1 MSTTTRTLRSRLVA
15 LAAALLL
22 TASLTAC
29 SSGDTVTLYAE
40 FEDVIDLV
48 ERASVRAG
56 DVPIGIVS
64 DIELTED
71 ELARV
76 TMEVDADVV
85 LSADTEAWLS
95 KTSLLGERFID
106 LRPQGGG
113 GQLEDGTL
121 ITATKI
127 VTDFEDL
134 VGTGA
139 DVLAG
144 LSAQRLA
151 TAIQAGAES
160 LGGRG
165 ELLGTVIDDVQVLV
179 ARYEGG
185 SGTLTRVID
194 ELAAL
199 TAELAPDAEANA
211 ADLELLR
218 QTTDALDE
226 QDEQLFRTLM
236 DLQRLATVGERIMQ
250 DNADLTDENIRR
262 LRVLLEEVNDFE
274 GQIGRLLENAV
285 NHNTNVPDGAI
296 REMAQIWG
304 DFVVCGASPGLS
316 GDAQQDEQ
324 GNPSDDCTPPN
335 PGRPVPPPEVDPCP
349 QPQVRCPYEVEGR

>member
-1 MSTTTRTLRSRLVA
+1 MRRSRL
-15 LAAALLL
+15 LAAAV
-22 TASLTAC
+22 AAVAAMSLTAC
-29 SSGDTVTLYAE
+29 SSDDTITLYAE
-40 FEDVIDLV
+40 FEDAMDLV
-48 ERASVRAG
+48 QYASVRAG
-56 DVPIGIVS
+56 DVPIGTVTEIS
-64 DIELTED
+64 LTED

-76 TMEVDADVV
+76 EMEVDAEVE

-95 KTSLLGERFID
+95 KTSLLGERFVD

-113 GQLEDGTL
+113 GSLEDGEL
-121 ITATKI
+121 ITATRV

-151 TAIQAGAES
+151 TAIQSGAEA

-165 ELLGTVIDDVQVLV
+165 KLLGQVIDDVQVLV
-179 ARYEGG
+179 TRYEGG
-185 SGTLTRVID
+185 SGTITRVID

-226 QDEQLFRTLM
+226 QDEQLFRTLA

-262 LRVLLEEVNDFE
+262 LRILLEEVNNFE
-274 GQIGRLLENAV
+274 GRLGRLLENAHD
-285 NHNTNVPDGAI
+285 HNINVPDGAI

-304 DFVVCGASPGLS
+304 DFVVCGRH
-316 GDAQQDEQ
+316 DQQDD
-324 GNPSDDCTPPN
+324 PSDDCTPPN
-335 PGRPVPPPEVDPCP
+335 PNEPAPPPEVDPCP
-349 QPQVRCPYEVEGR
+349 QPQVRCPDEVEDE

>member
-1 MSTTTRTLRSRLVA
+1 MTSRLS
-15 LAAALLL
+15 ALL
-22 TASLTAC
+22 ASIVLALSLSAC
-29 SSGDTVTLYAE
+29 TSDESITLYAE

-48 ERASVRAG
+48 TQASVRAG
-56 DVPIGIVS
+56 DVPIGTITA
-64 DIELTED
+64 IELTED

-76 TMEVDADVV
+76 TMEVDADIA
-85 LSADTEAWLS
+85 LTEDTEAWLS
-95 KTSLLGERFID
+95 KTGMLGERFVD
-106 LRPQGGG
+106 LRPQGGE
-113 GQLEDGTL
+113 GQLEDGDE
-121 ITATKI
+121 ITATRV

-151 TAIQAGAES
+151 TAIQSGAEA

-165 ELLGTVIDDVQVLV
+165 QLLGQVIDDVQVLV

-185 SGTLTRVID
+185 SGTITRVID

-226 QDEQLFRTLM
+226 QDEQLFRTLA
-236 DLQRLATVGERIMQ
+236 DLQRLATVGERILQ
-250 DNADLTDENIRR
+250 DNADLTDDSIRR
-262 LRVLLEEVNDFE
+262 LRILLEEVNNFE
-274 GQIGRLLENAV
+274 GQLGRLLENAL
-285 NHNTNVPDGAI
+285 NHNINVPDGAI

-304 DFVVCGASPGLS
+304 DFVVCGAPSADG
-316 GDAQQDEQ
+316 GQQDQ
-324 GNPSDDCTPPN
+324 QDDPSDDCTPPN
-335 PGRPVPPPEVDPCP
+335 PNEPAPPPTVDPCP
-349 QPQVRCPYEVEGR
+349 QPQVRCPHEVDR